1 MRAYT
6 MSKAMGAGLLGT
18 LIQTILV
25 YGVTPIVLGRSMDLA
40 ALLGYACPLGL
51 LMHALSGSVCFPLGY
66 VCLGCSGPGSSGV
79 LPSAS

>member
-25 YGVTPIVLGRSMDLA
+25 YGVTPLG
-40 ALLGYACPLGL
+40 
-51 LMHALSGSVCFPLGY
+51 
-66 VCLGCSGPGSSGV
+66 
-79 LPSAS
+79 SAHLRVRQPQPAWAQTLVQTRLRLVG